1 MKRKK
6 IIFIIGIIILIALI
20 IGISFAVIRSTENNK
35 AKKDIKIIAE
45 RFYEETYFQTMNKE
59 ILNDFTEKGINISL
73 SELLDIEEEDSAMYK
88 KYNLNKSKII
98 IYPEKPY
105 TKNSYK
111 VEIKL
116 YRK

>member
-6 IIFIIGIIILIALI
+6 IIFVIGIIILIAL
-20 IGISFAVIRSTENNK
+20 GISFAVIRSTENNK
-35 AKKDIKIIAE
+35 AKKDITIIAE
-45 RFYEETYFQTMNKE
+45 RFYEATYFQTMNKE